1 MKDTFFLNILNQ
13 SNQRKSAS
21 NSFSE
26 KRKTKN
32 EKRKTKTVL
41 PMSEESK
48 RLASA
53 NNFIRDW
60 KRWGPYL
67 SERQWGT
74 VREDYSDHGN
84 AWGYMSHDKARSK
97 AYRWGE
103 EGIAGISDDQQR
115 ICFSLAL
122 WNGKDSILKE
132 RLFGLTGPQGNHGE
146 DVKEYYYYLD
156 STPTHSYMKML
167 YKYPQQA
174 FPYAQLQD
182 ENRKR
187 NRLEQEYELMDTG
200 IFNEDRYF
208 DVFVEYAKASEDDI
222 LIQITIH
229 NRGPEDAPIEVLPTL
244 WFRNTWEWGYDPY
257 KPQMISYHPGVIDI
271 EHRDF
276 DAMSLYCEGE
286 TTLLFTEN
294 ETNRAHVYGD
304 KPKKGFYKDG
314 INRYVI
320 GKDKKAV
327 NETPKGTKAAAHYQ
341 LNIPA
346 GAKKVIKLRL
356 GPANRPLPFAAHG
369 HDVES
374 RKREAD
380 EFYAELQQGVKGED
394 ARAVQRQAYAGMLWN
409 KQFYYY
415 DVSQWIK
422 GDPAHT
428 APAAERKHGR
438 NGEWVHLNNAD
449 IISMPDKWEYPW
461 YAAWDLAFHCIPL
474 AELDPAFAKWQL
486 LLLTKEWYMHP
497 NGQLPAYEW
506 NFSDVNPPVHAWA
519 TWRVYQMDK
528 QKTGKGDTAFLEEIY
543 HKLLL
548 NFTWWVNQKDRQ
560 GKNVFQGGFLGLD
573 NIGVFDR
580 SAALPTGGFIEQ
592 ADGSSWMAMYSLNLL
607 RISLELAQTNPVY
620 QAMGTK
626 FFEHF
631 LYIAGAMTNLG
642 DQGINLWDE
651 EDQFFYDVLNLP
663 GNQKIQL
670 KVRSMVGL
678 VPLFA
683 VEVLEHE
690 LLEAMPKFVKH
701 MDWFMK
707 YRPDLAELI
716 SRWQQPGRKKKHLL
730 SILRGHRMRE
740 LLKRMLDESEF
751 LSDYGIRALS
761 RFHLENP
768 YVFPVN
774 GNAFTVKYLP
784 AESDSSFFGGNSN
797 WRGPVWFPMNYLLIE
812 SLYKYYS
819 YYGDEY
825 QIEYP
830 TNSGIKMNLREIAD
844 ELSARL
850 TRLFLRD
857 KKGRRAVFGED
868 EKFQTDPHFKDNI
881 LFYEYFHGDNGRGV
895 GASHQT
901 GWTGLIATLLHAQ
914 GADPEEEESD
924 ELWRW

>member
-1 MKDTFFLNILNQ
+1 
-13 SNQRKSAS
+13 
-21 NSFSE
+21 
-26 KRKTKN
+26 
-32 EKRKTKTVL
+32 
-41 PMSEESK
+41 MSEESK
-48 RLASA
+48 RLATA
-53 NNFIRDW
+53 NKFIRDW
-60 KRWGPYL
+60 KKWGPYL

-74 VREDYSDHGN
+74 VREDYSQSGD
-84 AWGYMSHDKARSK
+84 AWAYMSHDKARAK

-103 EGIAGISDDQQR
+103 EGLAGISDDQQH

-132 RLFGLTGPQGNHGE
+132 RLYGLTGPQGNHGE

-174 FPYAQLQD
+174 FPYGQLQD

-187 NRLEQEYELMDTG
+187 SRLEQEYELIDTG
-200 IFNEDRYF
+200 IFDDDRYF
-208 DVFVEYAKASEDDI
+208 DVFVEYAKASENDT
-222 LIQITIH
+222 LIQITVH
-229 NRGPEDAPIEVLPTL
+229 NRGPEDAELEVLPTV
-244 WFRNTWEWGYDPY
+244 WFRNTWEWGYDDEVPN
-257 KPQMISYHPGVIDI
+257 MISFHPGVIDI
-271 EHRDF
+271 EHKAF
-276 DAMSLYCEGE
+276 EAMSLYCEGE
-286 TTLLFTEN
+286 PPLLFTDN
-294 ETNRAHVYGD
+294 ETNRAHVYGE
-304 KPKKGFYKDG
+304 KAKKGFYKDG
-314 INRYVI
+314 INRFI
-320 GKDKKAV
+320 V
-327 NETPKGTKAAAHYQ
+327 NDEKNAIREKPYGTKAAAYYK

-346 GAKKVIKLRL
+346 GGKEVIRLRL
-356 GPANRPLPFAAHG
+356 GPANRPVPFAAHG
-369 HDVES
+369 HNVEL
-374 RKREAD
+374 RKKEAD

-394 ARAVQRQAYAGMLWN
+394 ARLVQRQAYAGMLWN

-415 DVSQWIK
+415 DVTQWLK
-422 GDPAHT
+422 GDPANDIP
-428 APAAERKHGR
+428 APDRKHGR
-438 NGEWVHLNNAD
+438 NGEWIHLNNAD

-474 AELDPAFAKWQL
+474 AELDPEFAKWQL
-486 LLLTKEWYMHP
+486 TLLTKEWYMHP

-528 QKTGKGDTAFLEEIY
+528 KKTGKGDTAFLEEIY

-580 SAALPTGGFIEQ
+580 SATLPTGGFIEQ

-607 RISLELAQTNPVY
+607 RISLELAKTNPVY
-620 QAMGTK
+620 QAMATK

-642 DQGINLWDE
+642 DQGISLWDD

-663 GNQKIQL
+663 DNKKVQL

-678 VPLFA
+678 SPLFA
-683 VEVLEHE
+683 VEVLEPE

-707 YRPDLAELI
+707 HRPDLAELI
-716 SRWQQPGRKKKHLL
+716 SRWQQKGPKKKHLL
-730 SILRGHRMRE
+730 SILRGHRMKE

-768 YVFPVN
+768 YIFPVN
-774 GNAFTVKYLP
+774 GTEFSVTYLP

-819 YYGDEY
+819 YYGDDFL
-825 QIEYP
+825 IEYP
-830 TNSGIKMNLREIAD
+830 TDSGIKMNLREIAD
-844 ELSARL
+844 ELSVRL
-850 TRLFLRD
+850 TRIFLRD

-901 GWTGLIATLLHAQ
+901 GWTGLIATLLHDH
-914 GADPEEEESD
+914 GAEPDEDGPK